1 MMLTL
6 IAVLSMG
13 QSHEE
18 RSYVRRRTKLL
29 LHIFVPRLNLPLHL
43 SVTLTGRLFQL
54 WSVDDLYVTTAS
66 SIFANLSADLH
77 SKGTHSKI
85 SGAITF

>member
-1 MMLTL
+1 MMSIL

-13 QSHEE
+13 QSDEE

-29 LHIFVPRLNLPLHL
+29 LHI
-43 SVTLTGRLFQL
+43 TGRLFQL